1 MHRAEAQSPAARFS
15 PERESPSG
23 RGFLH
28 MQGDVR
34 QWTLGD
40 VGRWLQSL
48 DMASYMEAFESN
60 RIDGEALMLM
70 DEAALKDIGV
80 ASIGHRVLLLDAIYH
95 MKIAHNIPFEPGDW
109 MPQELEPS
117 TYQDMT
123 QLLRERDERIYA
135 LESHMSYLDAA
146 LMQLHEQMAALV
158 NALGMS
164 HTVRVHQSQAPLAD
178 TAPASM
184 KAKDDEESHA
194 RALQPTAPLPYTLS
208 VQDARIFAPVLDAI
222 GALLRQRG
230 MVRIPNEAKQCV
242 HPVTLNDPCSA
253 LLPLALQLY
262 DIHEDWHNYVL
273 FAASPASEFCIAYD
287 EKPLRIIQT
296 MQEKSPD
303 ASLVAQYVADIESPV
318 QVAHRKFRERQQKNQ
333 LGVEMKH
340 EALRQRAAAPGLPV
354 SKDARIVAARNLL
367 TWPNGA
373 EAHNH
378 AHARGPAADMAFKH
392 ISYAVAIYPY
402 VSERDDEFDF
412 QLGDTFI
419 VLSKSQ
425 GWWALRRD
433 SMADGHGD
441 VYVVDRTRP
450 LIEVWTGWAPTGC
463 LLEIIQP
470 MATILQSQSY
480 YQTPDSQDAWQQAMI
495 YAPLPLLYVP
505 ISGTAATLLTDFST
519 QDHSFSA
526 GDRVRVFKRYNS
538 WSYCIAEGMPPHRG
552 WVPSWLISRR
562 TNTTIPSGHGF
573 SSGSAPGPSPGARAA
588 DSAARP

>member
-1 MHRAEAQSPAARFS
+1 M
-15 PERESPSG
+15 
-23 RGFLH
+23 
-28 MQGDVR
+28 R

-48 DMASYMEAFESN
+48 DMACYMEAFESN
-60 RIDGEALMLM
+60 KIDGEALVLT
-70 DEAALKDIGV
+70 DEAALKDMGV
-80 ASIGHRVLLLDAIYH
+80 ASIGHRVSLLDAIYQ

-109 MPQELEPS
+109 VPQELEPP

-123 QLLRERDERIYA
+123 QLLRERDERIYS
-135 LESHMSYLDAA
+135 LESHVSHLGTA
-146 LMQLHEQMAALV
+146 LVQLHEQLAAIAK
-158 NALGMS
+158 ALGMP
-164 HTVRVHQSQAPLAD
+164 HTVRSHQSEPPLAD
-178 TAPASM
+178 AGSSSTE
-184 KAKDDEESHA
+184 AKDDQEGHA
-194 RALQPTAPLPYTLS
+194 RVLQPTAQLPWTLS
-208 VQDARIFAPVLDAI
+208 VQEARIFAPVLDAV

-230 MVRIPNEAKQCV
+230 MERIPNEAQQRL
-242 HPVTLNDPCSA
+242 HPVTLNDPCNA
-253 LLPLALQLY
+253 LLPLALHLY
-262 DIHEDWHNYVL
+262 DVHEDWHNYVL
-273 FAASPASEFCIAYD
+273 FATSPATEYCIAYD

-296 MQEKSPD
+296 MQEKYPD
-303 ASLVAQYVADIESPV
+303 ASLVARYVADLESPV
-318 QVAHRKFRERQQKNQ
+318 QVADRKFNERRQQNQ
-333 LGVEMKH
+333 LGVELKH

-354 SKDARIVAARNLL
+354 SKDARIISTRHLL
-367 TWPNGA
+367 TWPGGA
-373 EAHNH
+373 EAHNL
-378 AHARGPAADMAFKH
+378 AHTRGPAADMAFKH

-441 VYVVDRTRP
+441 VYVVDRTGP
-450 LIEVWTGWAPTGC
+450 LVEVWTGWAPTGC
-463 LLEIIQP
+463 LLEIMQP

-480 YQTPDSQDAWQQAMI
+480 AQTPDSQDAWQKVMM

-505 ISGTAATLLTDFST
+505 ISGTAATILTDFPA
-519 QDHSFSA
+519 QNHSFSA

-538 WSYCIAEGMPPHRG
+538 WSYCIVEGMPPHRG

-562 TNTTIPSGHGF
+562 TNTTIPSSHGF

-588 DSAARP
+588 ESAARP